1 MFKNIFKIFCIVVV
15 LGIASVIYVWADG
28 VAEKFEQNLVRNA
41 TLKDLEGGEWNARKL
56 GKKIGVL
63 YFGYTFCPDVCPIS
77 LDNLVSALSG
87 GKIEEGVFQ
96 PIFVSVDPERDTPRI
111 IAEYLTNFSDNIIGV
126 SGSVSDLRLFAWI
139 MGASYSLRRTQKSD
153 REYLVDH
160 SANFYLVNSR
170 GDLIVMPTRDTPEQI
185 EKSLRKSI
193 KKLIKNI

>member
-87 GKIEEGVFQ
+87 EKIDGGVFQ
-96 PIFVSVDPERDTPRI
+96 PIFVSIDPERDSPWI
-111 IAEYLTNFSDNIIGV
+111 IAEYLSNFSDNIIGV

-185 EKSLRKSI
+185 ENSLRKSI
-193 KKLIKNI
+193 KKLIK

>member
-1 MFKNIFKIFCIVVV
+1 MFKNIFKIFCVLVV
-15 LGIASVIYVWADG
+15 LGISFLIYIWADG
-28 VAEKFEQNLVRNA
+28 LAEKFEQNLVRNA

-87 GKIEEGVFQ
+87 GKIDGAVFQ
-96 PIFVSVDPERDTPRI
+96 PIFVSVDPERDSPRI
-111 IAEYLTNFSDNIIGV
+111 IAEYLSNFSDNIIGV

-185 EKSLRKSI
+185 ENSLRKSI
-193 KKLIKNI
+193 KKLIK

>member
-87 GKIEEGVFQ
+87 GKIEEGDFQ

-111 IAEYLTNFSDNIIGV
+111 IAEYLSNFSDNIIGV

-193 KKLIKNI
+193 KKLIK

>member
-111 IAEYLTNFSDNIIGV
+111 IAEYLSNFSDNIIGV
-126 SGSVSDLRLFAWI
+126 SGSVSELRLFAWI

-193 KKLIKNI
+193 KKLIK

>member
-1 MFKNIFKIFCIVVV
+1 MFKNIFKIFCILVV
-15 LGIASVIYVWADG
+15 LGIASVIYIWADG

-41 TLKDLEGGEWNARKL
+41 SLKDLEGGEWNARKL

-87 GKIEEGVFQ
+87 GKIDGGVFQ
-96 PIFVSVDPERDTPRI
+96 PIFVSVDPERDSPRI
-111 IAEYLTNFSDNIIGV
+111 IGEYLSNFSDNIIGV
-126 SGSVSDLRLFAWI
+126 SGSVSELRLFAWI

-153 REYLVDH
+153 MEYLVDH

-185 EKSLRKSI
+185 ENSLRKSI
-193 KKLIKNI
+193 KKLIK

>member
-87 GKIEEGVFQ
+87 GKIDGGVFQ
-96 PIFVSVDPERDTPRI
+96 PIFVSVDPERDSPRI
-111 IAEYLTNFSDNIIGV
+111 IGEYLSNFSDNIIGV
-126 SGSVSDLRLFAWI
+126 SGSVSELRLFAWI

-153 REYLVDH
+153 MEYLVDH

-185 EKSLRKSI
+185 ENSLRKSI
-193 KKLIKNI
+193 KKLIK

>member
-41 TLKDLEGGEWNARKL
+41 TLKDLEGGEWNAIKL

-87 GKIEEGVFQ
+87 GKIDGGVFQ
-96 PIFVSVDPERDTPRI
+96 PIFVSVDPERDSPRI
-111 IAEYLTNFSDNIIGV
+111 IGEYLSNFSDNIIGV
-126 SGSVSDLRLFAWI
+126 SGSVSELRLFAWI

-153 REYLVDH
+153 MEYLVDH

-185 EKSLRKSI
+185 ENSLRKSI
-193 KKLIKNI
+193 KKLIK

>member
-96 PIFVSVDPERDTPRI
+96 PIFVSVDPERDTPSI
-111 IAEYLTNFSDNIIGV
+111 IAEYLSNFSDNIIGV

-153 REYLVDH
+153 MEYLVDH

-193 KKLIKNI
+193 KKLIK

>member
-1 MFKNIFKIFCIVVV
+1 MFKNIFKIFCILVV
-15 LGIASVIYVWADG
+15 LAIASVIYVWADG

-111 IAEYLTNFSDNIIGV
+111 IAEYLSNFSDNIIGV

-185 EKSLRKSI
+185 ENSLRKSI
-193 KKLIKNI
+193 KKLIK

>member
-87 GKIEEGVFQ
+87 GKIDGAVFQ
-96 PIFVSVDPERDTPRI
+96 PIFVSVDPERDSPRI
-111 IAEYLTNFSDNIIGV
+111 IAEYLSNFSDNIIGV

-153 REYLVDH
+153 MEYLVDH

-193 KKLIKNI
+193 KKLIK

>member
-87 GKIEEGVFQ
+87 EKIDGGVFQ
-96 PIFVSVDPERDTPRI
+96 PIFVSVDPERDSPRI
-111 IAEYLTNFSDNIIGV
+111 IGEYLSNFSDNIIGV
-126 SGSVSDLRLFAWI
+126 SGSVSELRLFAWI

-153 REYLVDH
+153 MEYLVDH

-185 EKSLRKSI
+185 ENSLRKSI
-193 KKLIKNI
+193 KKLIK

>member
-96 PIFVSVDPERDTPRI
+96 PIFVSVDQERDSPRI
-111 IAEYLTNFSDNIIGV
+111 IAEYLSNFSDNIIGV

-193 KKLIKNI
+193 KKLIK

>member
-1 MFKNIFKIFCIVVV
+1 MFKNIFKIFCILVV
-15 LGIASVIYVWADG
+15 LGISFLIYVWADG
-28 VAEKFEQNLVRNA
+28 VAEKFEQSLVRNA

-77 LDNLVSALSG
+77 LDNLVSVLSG
-87 GKIEEGVFQ
+87 GKIDGGVFQ
-96 PIFVSVDPERDTPRI
+96 PIFVSVDPERDSPRI
-111 IAEYLTNFSDNIIGV
+111 IGEYLSNFSDNIIGV
-126 SGSVSDLRLFAWI
+126 SGSVSELRLFAWI

-153 REYLVDH
+153 MEYLVDH

-185 EKSLRKSI
+185 ENSLRKSI
-193 KKLIKNI
+193 KKLIK

>member
-111 IAEYLTNFSDNIIGV
+111 IAEYLSNFSDNIIGV
-126 SGSVSDLRLFAWI
+126 SGSVSDLSLFAWI
-139 MGASYSLRRTQKSD
+139 MGASYSQRRTQKSD

-185 EKSLRKSI
+185 ENSLRKSI
-193 KKLIKNI
+193 KKLIK

>member
-1 MFKNIFKIFCIVVV
+1 M
-15 LGIASVIYVWADG
+15 
-28 VAEKFEQNLVRNA
+28 
-41 TLKDLEGGEWNARKL
+41 KDLECGEWNARKL

-111 IAEYLTNFSDNIIGV
+111 IAEYLSNFSDNIIGV
-126 SGSVSDLRLFAWI
+126 SGSVSELRLFAWI

-153 REYLVDH
+153 MEYLVDH

-193 KKLIKNI
+193 KKLIK

>member
-87 GKIEEGVFQ
+87 EKIDGGVFQ
-96 PIFVSVDPERDTPRI
+96 PIFVSIDPERDSPRI
-111 IAEYLTNFSDNIIGV
+111 IGEYLSNFSDNIIGV
-126 SGSVSDLRLFAWI
+126 SGSVSELRLFAWI

-153 REYLVDH
+153 MEYLVDH

-193 KKLIKNI
+193 KKLIK

>member
-77 LDNLVSALSG
+77 LDNLVSVLSG
-87 GKIEEGVFQ
+87 GKIDGGVFQ
-96 PIFVSVDPERDTPRI
+96 PIFVSVDPERDSPRI
-111 IAEYLTNFSDNIIGV
+111 IGEYLSNFSDNIIGV

-153 REYLVDH
+153 MEYLVDH

-193 KKLIKNI
+193 KKLIK

>member
-87 GKIEEGVFQ
+87 GKIEEAVFQ
-96 PIFVSVDPERDTPRI
+96 PIFVSVDPERDSPRI
-111 IAEYLTNFSDNIIGV
+111 IAEYLSNFSDNIIGV

-185 EKSLRKSI
+185 ENSLRKSI
-193 KKLIKNI
+193 KKLIK

>member
-185 EKSLRKSI
+185 ENSLRKSI
-193 KKLIKNI
+193 KKLIK

>member
-15 LGIASVIYVWADG
+15 LGIASVIYVWADR

-111 IAEYLTNFSDNIIGV
+111 IAEYLSNFSDNIIGV

-153 REYLVDH
+153 MEYLVDH

-193 KKLIKNI
+193 KKLIK

>member
-41 TLKDLEGGEWNARKL
+41 TLKDLEGGEWNPRKL

-111 IAEYLTNFSDNIIGV
+111 IAEYLSNFSDNIIGV

-193 KKLIKNI
+193 KKLIK

>member
-1 MFKNIFKIFCIVVV
+1 MFKNIFKIFCILVV
-15 LGIASVIYVWADG
+15 LGIASVIYIWADG

-41 TLKDLEGGEWNARKL
+41 SLKDLEGGEWNARKL

-87 GKIEEGVFQ
+87 GKIDGGVFQ
-96 PIFVSVDPERDTPRI
+96 PIFVSVDPERDSPRI
-111 IAEYLTNFSDNIIGV
+111 IGEYLSNFSDNIIGV

-185 EKSLRKSI
+185 ENSLRKSI
-193 KKLIKNI
+193 KKLIK